1 MVINA
6 EAQFDTV
13 AQWLAASVPGRTKA
27 NPSVRHRTDRAMK
40 CSKDGGD
47 ACPQT
52 GVLAVIGE
60 NRVNTTTAET
70 ACQDC
75 PLRQLPLF
83 LNHSEEELVLV
94 RSLKLRERRLNAAE
108 TLIHEGQTDAPL
120 FTLLQ
125 GWAFRYKT
133 LCDGRRQIL
142 SFLLAGDFIG
152 VQQKMGDA
160 AAHGV
165 DTLTEAVFCVFQ
177 RDALWEIHRRS
188 PSMGFNVTWL
198 TAHEE
203 SLVDDTL
210 LSVGRRSAEERI
222 ASLLILLF
230 KRAAALQ
237 ADAGAGG
244 VPFPLTQQ
252 HVADGLGLSLVHTN
266 KTLRKLER
274 RGLHRI
280 ADGRL
285 HLRDVKSLAR
295 LADLYGDGRP
305 PPRPLV

>member
-1 MVINA
+1 MTEIPCN
-6 EAQFDTV
+6 Q
-13 AQWLAASVPGRTKA
+13 
-27 NPSVRHRTDRAMK
+27 
-40 CSKDGGD
+40 
-47 ACPQT
+47 
-52 GVLAVIGE
+52 
-60 NRVNTTTAET
+60 
-70 ACQDC
+70 C
-75 PLRQLPLF
+75 PLRPLALF
-83 LNHSEEELVLV
+83 SANSAEEISLVQ
-94 RSLKLRERRLNAAE
+94 SLKKRSHRLGAGE

-120 FTLLQ
+120 YTLLS
-125 GWAFRYKT
+125 GWAFRFKT
-133 LCDGRRQIL
+133 LSDGRRQIL
-142 SFLLAGDFIG
+142 NFLLAGDFIG

-165 DTLTEAVFCVFQ
+165 VTLTDSVFCVFQ
-177 RDALWEIHRRS
+177 RDSLWELHRQS
-188 PSMGFNVTWL
+188 PAMGFNITWL

-222 ASLLILLF
+222 ATLLILLF

-237 ADAGAGG
+237 PDGGAGG

-274 RGLHRI
+274 RGLHSLV
-280 ADGRL
+280 DGRL
-285 HLRDVKSLAR
+285 YMRDVKTLAR

-305 PPRPLV
+305 PERPLV

>member
-1 MVINA
+1 MA
-6 EAQFDTV
+6 D
-13 AQWLAASVPGRTKA
+13 
-27 NPSVRHRTDRAMK
+27 
-40 CSKDGGD
+40 
-47 ACPQT
+47 
-52 GVLAVIGE
+52 
-60 NRVNTTTAET
+60 T
-70 ACQDC
+70 ACLDC
-75 PLRQLPLF
+75 PLRRLPLF
-83 LNHSEEELVLV
+83 IDQSADEAALVQ
-94 RSLKLRERRLNAAE
+94 SLKRRELRLPADSA
-108 TLIHEGQTDAPL
+108 LIHEGQTDAPL
-120 FTLLQ
+120 YTLLS

-133 LCDGRRQIL
+133 LSDGRRQIL
-142 SFLLAGDFIG
+142 NFLLAGDFIG

-165 DTLTEAVFCVFQ
+165 VTLTDAVLCVFQ
-177 RDALWEIHRRS
+177 RDALWQLHRQS
-188 PSMGFNVTWL
+188 PSMGFNITWL

-222 ASLLILLF
+222 ATLLILLF

-237 ADAGAGG
+237 ADGGAAG

-274 RGLHRI
+274 RGLHAI
-280 ADGRL
+280 SDGRL
-285 HLRDVKSLAR
+285 HLRDAKALAR

-305 PPRPLV
+305 PQRPLV

>member
-1 MVINA
+1 MSA
-6 EAQFDTV
+6 T
-13 AQWLAASVPGRTKA
+13 T
-27 NPSVRHRTDRAMK
+27 
-40 CSKDGGD
+40 C
-47 ACPQT
+47 
-52 GVLAVIGE
+52 E
-60 NRVNTTTAET
+60 N
-70 ACQDC
+70 C
-75 PLRQLPLF
+75 PLRKLPLF
-83 LNHSEEELVLV
+83 LDHTADEVDLVQ
-94 RSLKLRERRLNAAE
+94 SLKRRELSLHGGE

-120 FTLLQ
+120 YTLFA

-133 LCDGRRQIL
+133 LSDGRRQIL
-142 SFLLAGDFIG
+142 SFLLPGDFIG

-165 DTLTEAVFCVFQ
+165 DTLTDSVFCVFQ
-177 RDALWEIHRRS
+177 RDSLWELHRRS
-188 PSMGFNVTWL
+188 PAMGFNVTWL

-222 ASLLILLF
+222 ATLLILLF

-237 ADAGAGG
+237 ADAGSDG

-274 RGLHRI
+274 RGLHSIR
-280 ADGRL
+280 DGRL
-285 HLRDVKSLAR
+285 FMRDVKSLAR
-295 LADLYGDGRP
+295 LADLWGDGRP
-305 PPRPLV
+305 PRRPLV

>member
-1 MVINA
+1 MNVLTDAMPAAEGGPNA
-6 EAQFDTV
+6 
-13 AQWLAASVPGRTKA
+13 AAEPA
-27 NPSVRHRTDRAMK
+27 HRDEIPCR
-40 CSKDGGD
+40 
-47 ACPQT
+47 
-52 GVLAVIGE
+52 E
-60 NRVNTTTAET
+60 
-70 ACQDC
+70 C
-75 PLRQLPLF
+75 PLRQLKLF
-83 LNHSEEELVLV
+83 IEPTGEELTLV
-94 RSLKLRERRLNAAE
+94 QSLKRRERNLPAGEA
-108 TLIHEGQTDAPL
+108 LIHEGQTDAPL
-120 FTLLQ
+120 YTLLY

-133 LCDGRRQIL
+133 LSDGRRQIL
-142 SFLLAGDFIG
+142 NFLLAGDFIG

-165 DTLTEAVFCVFQ
+165 ETLTEARFCVFQ
-177 RDALWEIHRRS
+177 RDALWELHRQS
-188 PSMGFNVTWL
+188 PMMGFNITWL

-203 SLVDDTL
+203 SMVDDTL

-237 ADAGAGG
+237 PDAGAAG

-252 HVADGLGLSLVHTN
+252 HIADGLGLSLVHTN

-280 ADGRL
+280 ENGRL
-285 HLRDVKSLAR
+285 ILRDVKAMAR

-305 PPRPLV
+305 PARPLV